1 MQFISKQ
8 RGDFFRMM
16 KKEEFVKICVICGY
30 ASKKNAQQYAESKEE
45 LTDDDF
51 EKVHLLNE
59 QKNDIKNGA
68 TSYHRRIPKSGDAL
82 LDSLAKTPK
91 PWNRTFD
98 ASRLSIDG
106 RKFVKTN
113 PED

>member
-1 MQFISKQ
+1 MS
-8 RGDFFRMM
+8 FFVFLSITILQG
-16 KKEEFVKICVICGY
+16 KEEICRKRT
-30 ASKKNAQQYAESKEE
+30 S
-45 LTDDDF
+45 
-51 EKVHLLNE
+51 LNE